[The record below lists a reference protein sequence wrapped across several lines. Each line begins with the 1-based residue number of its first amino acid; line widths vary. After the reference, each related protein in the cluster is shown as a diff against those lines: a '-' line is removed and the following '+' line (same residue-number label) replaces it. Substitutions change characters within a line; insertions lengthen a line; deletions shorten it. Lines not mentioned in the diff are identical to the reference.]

1 MPPKL
6 LIVDD
11 SKTVRLIVRK
21 AFKGHRCEVLE
32 AGNGAEGLALARRK
46 IPDLILL
53 DVTMPVMD
61 GLELLHRLQS
71 DPVLAAVP
79 VILLTAGSRRD
90 QAARV
95 TKAGVRAW
103 LAKPFQAELLR
114 ETAGRH
120 IPLTPLSMTPPPI
133 TGDGGGAGVRGAAE
147 PVLESATIAGR

>member
-21 AFKGHRCEVLE
+21 AFKGCRCEVLE
-32 AGNGAEGLALARRK
+32 AGDGAEGLAIARRK

-61 GLELLHRLQS
+61 GLELLRRLQFE
-71 DPVLAAVP
+71 PALAAIP

-95 TKAGVRAW
+95 TRPGVRGW
-103 LAKPFQAELLR
+103 LAKPFQAELLI
-114 ETAGRH
+114 ETAGRL
-120 IPLTPLSMTPPPI
+120 IPLTPPAMSPPPI
-133 TGDGGGAGVRGAAE
+133 TGDGRGAGVRAAE
-147 PVLESATIAGR
+147 RVLESGTLAGR